1 MDLDTQVRS
10 LFTCCA
16 PPTTP
21 FICLPRASIP
31 YFLYSRAAR
40 PHQQPTTSGESQNDK
55 HDLRV
60 SAFVDAAC
68 SLVHFRL
75 ILPLCAYLIAPGLKC
90 PPQAYPVRK
99 HREPEIE
106 HNPLKVFVRRFVQCG
121 LRHVC
126 SVNVTNFPYF
136 IRCFKTASLSQGH
149 SILTLTN
156 KAFNIKQIVIALID
170 RLAALRRVKRRVKI
184 LRRPKGK
191 KMRLPVVWL
200 KKSNTKRPRPEKMV
214 QTMSCPLDRKRTRG
228 GHHPRM
234 RPLPVFQIRN

>member
-1 MDLDTQVRS
+1 M
-10 LFTCCA
+10 
-16 PPTTP
+16 
-21 FICLPRASIP
+21 
-31 YFLYSRAAR
+31 
-40 PHQQPTTSGESQNDK
+40 QPCTLST
-55 HDLRV
+55 HP
-60 SAFVDAAC
+60 AFVRLLDAA
-68 SLVHFRL
+68 
-75 ILPLCAYLIAPGLKC
+75 PDLKC
-90 PPQAYPVRK
+90 PPQPYPVRK

-136 IRCFKTASLSQGH
+136 IPCFKTASLSQGH

-170 RLAALRRVKRRVKI
+170 RLAALRRTKRRVKI

-200 KKSNTKRPRPEKMV
+200 KKSNTKRPRPEKNAW
-214 QTMSCPLDRKRTRG
+214 
-228 GHHPRM
+228 GHHPRL